1 MSSLGSVCQSC
12 TTPLRSLLYK
22 TSGSRAEVVE
32 VARLVPFET
41 GVDTHKKPKRRTST
55 IQGATQCFAFS
66 VIYPVSCILVLFF
79 LLFLFF
85 FFFLPGGE
93 GVFGRALTKRAW
105 MPPNQPEEKNK
116 TNEKARKEEKGAG
129 GAGGGQ
135 GVR

>member
-55 IQGATQCFAFS
+55 IQGTTQCFAFFS
-66 VIYPVSCILVLFF
+66 HLSSQLNLGFVFPLFF
-79 LLFLFF
+79 LV
-85 FFFLPGGE
+85 FFLPGGE

-116 TNEKARKEEKGAG
+116 TNEKGRKEEKGAG